1 MATEE
6 RPWAAA
12 LLRFLLHEA
21 EKQFQAALNQVLC
34 EEDVA
39 GIVSKM
45 ITIAWLY
52 SNWRAWLLP
61 HICLWC
67 VECRV
72 LWRKVLMKYTRPWFS
87 HFLSFRMLA
96 IGCIPNTSNRKIPEV
111 NDPHNLNC
119 ACAVFWFAR
128 WNFTLS
134 HSLTQ
139 NVAHPFGHCTHTSH
153 ATCPL
158 ASSQPSH
165 Y

>member
-34 EEDVA
+34 EDVA
-39 GIVSKM
+39 GVVSKM

-72 LWRKVLMKYTRPWFS
+72 LWRKVLMKYTRPWSS

-128 WNFTLS
+128 WNFTPS

-139 NVAHPFGHCTHTSH
+139 NVAHPFGHCTYTTH

-158 ASSQPSH
+158 TSSQPFH